1 MKLYGFRKKINR
13 EFLRIDILSSFS
25 IFFRIAFLFFF
36 PLITLYRMQDVDN
49 LVIVIADHFWQI
61 NDSIRCTSTS

>member
-61 NDSIRCTSTS
+61 NSIRRTSTS

>member
-61 NDSIRCTSTS
+61 NDSIRRTSTS

>member
-49 LVIVIADHFWQI
+49 LVIVIADHF
-61 NDSIRCTSTS
+61 